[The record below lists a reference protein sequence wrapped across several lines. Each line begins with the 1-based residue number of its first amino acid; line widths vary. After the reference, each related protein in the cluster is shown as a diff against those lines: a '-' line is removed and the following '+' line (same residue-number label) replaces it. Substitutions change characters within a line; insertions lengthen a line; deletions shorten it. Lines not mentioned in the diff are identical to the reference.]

1 MIVNKANIKALFVN
15 LKKTFQ
21 DALERAPAQW
31 EKVAMKTPSTTKS
44 EDYNWFNDF
53 PAMRKWIGEKKVR
66 LLAAFRYTIVND
78 DWETTIEVDRN
89 DLEDDQTGQYVIK
102 ARSAGE
108 SAADLPGDIVFELVN
123 NGFKNTCFDGQ
134 YFFDT
139 DHPQGNGFAS
149 NKGKKALS
157 CASQA
162 AAMASFGAA
171 RITMQRYTDDEGRPL
186 KINPRVL
193 LVPPELQDIAN
204 TLMTAERLEDGRP
217 NLYRGAAEVVVEPR
231 LLSPTAWFLLDTSS
245 AVKPF
250 IYQERKAPVLVEQT
264 GEDNDNVYMRRK
276 YRFGAEA
283 RAAGGYS
290 FWQLAYGSTGE
301 EAV

>member
-1 MIVNKANIKALFVN
+1 MIINKTNIKGFFVN
-15 LKKTFQ
+15 LRLTFQ
-21 DALERAPAQW
+21 DALKRAPAQW
-31 EKVAMKTPSTTKS
+31 EKVAMKTPSNTKS

-53 PAMRKWIGEKKVR
+53 PAMRLWIGEKKVK
-66 LLAAFRYTIVND
+66 LLAASRYTIVNN

-89 DLEDDQTGQYVIK
+89 DLEDDNTGQYALK

-108 SAADLPGDIVFELVN
+108 SAADLPGNIVFDLVN

-134 YFFDT
+134 YFFDS

-171 RITMQRYTDDEGRPL
+171 RKVMQRYTDDEGRPL
-186 KINPRVL
+186 SITPRVL

-204 TLMTAERLEDGRP
+204 TLMTAERLEDGKP

-231 LLSPTAWFLLDTSS
+231 LTSPTARG
-245 AVKPF
+245 A
-250 IYQERKAPVLVEQT
+250 A
-264 GEDNDNVYMRRK
+264 RRTT
-276 YRFGAEA
+276 R
-283 RAAGGYS
+283 RRPLAGC
-290 FWQLAYGSTGE
+290 
-301 EAV
+301 

>member
-1 MIVNKANIKALFVN
+1 MIINKTNIKGFFVN
-15 LKKTFQ
+15 LRLTFQ
-21 DALERAPAQW
+21 DALKRAPAQW
-31 EKVAMKTPSTTKS
+31 EKVAMKTPSNTKS

-53 PAMRKWIGEKKVR
+53 PAMRLWIGEKKVKQ
-66 LLAAFRYTIVND
+66 LAASRYTIVNK

-89 DLEDDQTGQYVIK
+89 DLEDDNTGQYALK
-102 ARSAGE
+102 ARGAGE
-108 SAADLPGDIVFELVN
+108 SAADLPGNIVFDLVN

-134 YFFDT
+134 YFFDS

-157 CASQA
+157 CATQA

-171 RITMQRYTDDEGRPL
+171 RKVMQRYTDDEGRPL
-186 KINPRVL
+186 SITPRVL
-193 LVPPELQDIAN
+193 LVPPELQDVAN
-204 TLMTAERLEDGRP
+204 TLMTAERLEDGKP

-231 LLSPTAWFLLDTSS
+231 LLSPTAWFLLDTSR

-264 GEDNDNVYMRRK
+264 SEENDNAFMRRK
-276 YRFGAEA
+276 FRFGAEA

-301 EAV
+301 EAA